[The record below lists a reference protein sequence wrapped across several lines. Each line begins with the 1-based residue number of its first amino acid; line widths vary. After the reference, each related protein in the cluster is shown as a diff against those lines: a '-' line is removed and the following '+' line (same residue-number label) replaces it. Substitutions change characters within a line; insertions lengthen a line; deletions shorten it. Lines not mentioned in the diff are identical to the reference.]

1 MLWKT
6 RHDRVATGN
15 LPLLE
20 RTGHALRANLSPVG
34 KEITSSNP
42 FVARRFGPPGNDW
55 ARQIRQ
61 SRNRSF
67 EVGPHYVFK
76 GRNAPSTPVDP
87 EGEDRSGSTK
97 RDASG
102 SDHSRMRVDLRCMS
116 FTPRPWGPGGVE
128 ILTYPRWVR
137 LVDSHRGPTGV
148 ATGTY
153 PTIRGWLPLYE
164 SAPRRGAIVFL
175 RQSTRGL

>member
-1 MLWKT
+1 M
-6 RHDRVATGN
+6 
-15 LPLLE
+15 E
-20 RTGHALRANLSPVG
+20 RKGQRKGHAPRANRSPVG
-34 KEITSSNP
+34 EEITSSNP
-42 FVARRFGPPGNDW
+42 FVARRFGPPGNAW
-55 ARQIRQ
+55 ARQIPQLR
-61 SRNRSF
+61 SRLF
-67 EVGPHYVFK
+67 EVGPRYVSK
-76 GRNAPSTPVDP
+76 GRNAASAPVDP

-102 SDHSRMRVDLRCMS
+102 RAQSRMRVARDACRFTRCPVLAGS
-116 FTPRPWGPGGVE
+116 VE

-164 SAPRRGAIVFL
+164 LHARRGQRDRLSLLV
-175 RQSTRGL
+175 QSIRGPWPVNL